1 MRTFTA
7 LLTATFFATA
17 GLQAGCS
24 RDRGTE
30 RWVTTENTNVAID
43 WDKVNEA
50 YKLAEGPEDF
60 EKRVNEIYAGDEV
73 VSVSVKDLDGGAQ
86 VVTGFFDKNGSGTVE
101 EPEKIFTIQRAIT
114 GEGAAQYQ
122 TQGYGYYGSYHSP
135 MMSIVSGMVLGSMLS
150 SAFSPRYVP
159 VYTTPYTTN
168 PQRASALRSYRGGY
182 RAQNPSRFRSAPKAS
197 GSGSGRSY
205 GSKGGGGGF
214 GRSGGGRFGLR
225 ASGRAAKPVRLS
237 A

>member
-1 MRTFTA
+1 MRTFSA
-7 LLTATFFATA
+7 LLIATFFATA
-17 GLQAGCS
+17 TLQPGCN
-24 RDRGTE
+24 RDQGTE

-73 VSVSVKDLDGGAQ
+73 VSVSVKDVDGGGQ
-86 VVTGFFDKNGSGTVE
+86 VVTGFFDKNSNGTVE
-101 EPEKIFTIQRAIT
+101 DDEKIFSIQRQIT
-114 GEGAAQYQ
+114 GEGQAQYQ
-122 TQGYGYYGSYHSP
+122 TQGYGYYGGYHSP
-135 MMSIVSGMVLGSMLS
+135 MLSIVSGMVIGSMLS

-159 VYTTPYTTN
+159 VYTTPYTTS
-168 PQRASALRSYRGGY
+168 PQRASSLRSYRGGY
-182 RAQNPSRFRSAPKAS
+182 RAANPSRFRTAPKA
-197 GSGSGRSY
+197 SGSGRSY

-214 GRSGGGRFGLR
+214 GRSGGGRFGVR
-225 ASGRAAKPVRLS
+225 RAAGAPQPVRLS